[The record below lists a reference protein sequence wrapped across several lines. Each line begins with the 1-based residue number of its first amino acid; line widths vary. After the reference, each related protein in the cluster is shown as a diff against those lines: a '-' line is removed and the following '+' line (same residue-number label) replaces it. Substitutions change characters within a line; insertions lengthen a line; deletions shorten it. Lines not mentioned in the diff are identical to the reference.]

1 MARFRLPQRRLD
13 RVLPVAALL
22 LCAGLLLLPLREE
35 PYTETPFA
43 ERMEAVPEDLD
54 EFLKLAS
61 TDINTADKEALHRG
75 GPLRPYPAI
84 PGTAWPLRRLVRI
97 PSNSRDR
104 GAPGGDPTTGSVSG
118 LNSRQG
124 GRRKKD
130 EKNLKKSSKT
140 VDKRLMI

>member
-61 TDINTADKEALHRG
+61 TDINTADQETLMELPGIGEVLSDRILKYRAQH
-75 GPLRPYPAI
+75 GPFADWSEFLQIQGIGEHLVETLRPVAYL
-84 PGTAWPLRRLVRI
+84 G
-97 PSNSRDR
+97 
-104 GAPGGDPTTGSVSG
+104 
-118 LNSRQG
+118 
-124 GRRKKD
+124 
-130 EKNLKKSSKT
+130 
-140 VDKRLMI
+140 

>member
-22 LCAGLLLLPLREE
+22 LCAVLLLLPLREE

-61 TDINTADKEALHRG
+61 TNINTADKEALMELPGIGEVLSDRILQYRAQH
-75 GPLRPYPAI
+75 GPFADWEEFCKIQGIGEHLVETLRPVAYL
-84 PGTAWPLRRLVRI
+84 G
-97 PSNSRDR
+97 
-104 GAPGGDPTTGSVSG
+104 
-118 LNSRQG
+118 
-124 GRRKKD
+124 
-130 EKNLKKSSKT
+130 
-140 VDKRLMI
+140 

>member
-1 MARFRLPQRRLD
+1 MARFRPPQRRMD

-61 TDINTADKEALHRG
+61 TDINTADKEALMELPGIGEVLSDRILKYRAQH
-75 GPLRPYPAI
+75 GPFADWSEFLQIQGIGEHLVETLRPVAYL
-84 PGTAWPLRRLVRI
+84 G
-97 PSNSRDR
+97 
-104 GAPGGDPTTGSVSG
+104 
-118 LNSRQG
+118 
-124 GRRKKD
+124 
-130 EKNLKKSSKT
+130 
-140 VDKRLMI
+140 

>member
-13 RVLPVAALL
+13 RVLPVVALL

-61 TDINTADKEALHRG
+61 TDINTADKEALMELPGIGEVLSDRILKYRAQH
-75 GPLRPYPAI
+75 GPFADWSEFLQIQGIGEHLVETLRPVAYL
-84 PGTAWPLRRLVRI
+84 G
-97 PSNSRDR
+97 
-104 GAPGGDPTTGSVSG
+104 
-118 LNSRQG
+118 
-124 GRRKKD
+124 
-130 EKNLKKSSKT
+130 
-140 VDKRLMI
+140 

>member
-22 LCAGLLLLPLREE
+22 LCAGLLLLPLRED

-61 TDINTADKEALHRG
+61 TDINTADKEALMELPGIGEVLSDRILKYRVQH
-75 GPLRPYPAI
+75 GPFAVWSEFLQIQGIGEHLVETLRPVAYL
-84 PGTAWPLRRLVRI
+84 G
-97 PSNSRDR
+97 
-104 GAPGGDPTTGSVSG
+104 
-118 LNSRQG
+118 
-124 GRRKKD
+124 
-130 EKNLKKSSKT
+130 
-140 VDKRLMI
+140 

>member
-13 RVLPVAALL
+13 RVLPVATLL

-61 TDINTADKEALHRG
+61 TDINTADKEALMELPGIGEVLSDRILKYRAQH
-75 GPLRPYPAI
+75 GPFADWSEFRQIQGIGEHLVETLRPVAYL
-84 PGTAWPLRRLVRI
+84 G
-97 PSNSRDR
+97 
-104 GAPGGDPTTGSVSG
+104 
-118 LNSRQG
+118 
-124 GRRKKD
+124 
-130 EKNLKKSSKT
+130 
-140 VDKRLMI
+140 

>member
-43 ERMEAVPEDLD
+43 ERMEAVPADLD

-61 TDINTADKEALHRG
+61 TDINTTDKEALMELPGIGEVLSDRILKYRAQH
-75 GPLRPYPAI
+75 GPFADWSEFLQIQGIGEHLVETLRPVAYL
-84 PGTAWPLRRLVRI
+84 G
-97 PSNSRDR
+97 
-104 GAPGGDPTTGSVSG
+104 
-118 LNSRQG
+118 
-124 GRRKKD
+124 
-130 EKNLKKSSKT
+130 
-140 VDKRLMI
+140 

>member
-61 TDINTADKEALHRG
+61 TDINTADKEALMELPGIGEVLSDRILQYRAQH
-75 GPLRPYPAI
+75 GPFADWPEFLQIQGIGEHLVETLRPVAYL
-84 PGTAWPLRRLVRI
+84 G
-97 PSNSRDR
+97 
-104 GAPGGDPTTGSVSG
+104 
-118 LNSRQG
+118 
-124 GRRKKD
+124 
-130 EKNLKKSSKT
+130 
-140 VDKRLMI
+140 

>member
-1 MARFRLPQRRLD
+1 MCGSGRLLRKERRASIARFRLPQRRLD

-61 TDINTADKEALHRG
+61 TDINTADKEALMELPGIGEVLSDRILKYRAQH
-75 GPLRPYPAI
+75 GPFADWSEFLQIQGIGEHLVETLRPVAYL
-84 PGTAWPLRRLVRI
+84 G
-97 PSNSRDR
+97 
-104 GAPGGDPTTGSVSG
+104 
-118 LNSRQG
+118 
-124 GRRKKD
+124 
-130 EKNLKKSSKT
+130 
-140 VDKRLMI
+140 

>member
-61 TDINTADKEALHRG
+61 TDINTADKEALMELPGIGEVLSDRILKYRAQH
-75 GPLRPYPAI
+75 GPFADWSEFLQIHGIGEHLVETLRPVAYL
-84 PGTAWPLRRLVRI
+84 G
-97 PSNSRDR
+97 
-104 GAPGGDPTTGSVSG
+104 
-118 LNSRQG
+118 
-124 GRRKKD
+124 
-130 EKNLKKSSKT
+130 
-140 VDKRLMI
+140 

>member
-1 MARFRLPQRRLD
+1 MARFRLPQRRMD

-61 TDINTADKEALHRG
+61 TDINTADKEALMELPGIGEGLSDRILKYRAQH
-75 GPLRPYPAI
+75 GPFADWSEFLQIQGIGEHLVETLRPVAYL
-84 PGTAWPLRRLVRI
+84 G
-97 PSNSRDR
+97 
-104 GAPGGDPTTGSVSG
+104 
-118 LNSRQG
+118 
-124 GRRKKD
+124 
-130 EKNLKKSSKT
+130 
-140 VDKRLMI
+140 

>member
-54 EFLKLAS
+54 EFLKLAC
-61 TDINTADKEALHRG
+61 TDINTADKEALMELSGIGEVLSDRI
-75 GPLRPYPAI
+75 PAI

-118 LNSRQG
+118 LNSR
-124 GRRKKD
+124 
-130 EKNLKKSSKT
+130 
-140 VDKRLMI
+140 